1 MPAHRCTPAA
11 PPANEQAQLT
21 SSLLVVDRDP
31 ENESLDFALQSWGR
45 DKPVIIA
52 GSFTTETAIEGAEKK
67 YHDHPVLIA
76 FGRRYISTPD
86 LVYRVKK
93 GLPFNEYDR
102 NTFYI
107 NQKAG
112 HKLEPG
118 YIDYPY
124 SEEFIKE
131 FGKPDVA
138 V

>member
-1 MPAHRCTPAA
+1 M
-11 PPANEQAQLT
+11 
-21 SSLLVVDRDP
+21 
-31 ENESLDFALQSWGR
+31 
-45 DKPVIIA
+45 IIA
-52 GSFTTETAIEGAEKK
+52 GGFTTETAIEAVEKK
-67 YHDHPVLIA
+67 YHDHSVAIA

-102 NTFYI
+102 FTFYI

>member
-1 MPAHRCTPAA
+1 M
-11 PPANEQAQLT
+11 L
-21 SSLLVVDRDP
+21 
-31 ENESLDFALQSWGR
+31 
-45 DKPVIIA
+45 IA
-52 GSFTTETAIEGAEKK
+52 GGFTTEVAIKAVEETYKEYNVAI
-67 YHDHPVLIA
+67 V

-93 GLPFNEYDR
+93 GLPFNDYDR

-112 HKLEPG
+112 AQLAPG

-138 V
+138 A

>member
-1 MPAHRCTPAA
+1 M
-11 PPANEQAQLT
+11 Q
-21 SSLLVVDRDP
+21 VVDRDP

-45 DKPVIIA
+45 DKPVLIA
-52 GSFTTETAIEGAEKK
+52 GGFTTESAIEAVEKK
-67 YHDHPVLIA
+67 YHDHDVAIV

-93 GLPFNEYDR
+93 GILFEDYDR

-107 NQKAG
+107 NQKASG
-112 HKLEPG
+112 KLEAG

-124 SEEFIKE
+124 SQEFIKE